1 MHTVQSTI
9 HTEYKYKSIIVL
21 NAKGKEMRNKCCGL
35 LLEIRK
41 SLIRKGMLVLRVKEE
56 VVVHIKYQYVNILHG
71 GDQTL
76 LDILFLL
83 PL

>member
-1 MHTVQSTI
+1 
-9 HTEYKYKSIIVL
+9 
-21 NAKGKEMRNKCCGL
+21 
-35 LLEIRK
+35 
-41 SLIRKGMLVLRVKEE
+41 MLASRVKEE